1 MSERMNIRLI
11 ELLRMCDTPTFKVT
25 IQSIDCIGQKRTIAE
40 KQPLNEIRLTTLDAV
55 MPVRHF
61 KFTRTLLY
69 VEFFHN

>member
-11 ELLRMCDTPTFKVT
+11 ELLRMCDTPTFNVT
-25 IQSIDCIGQKRTIAE
+25 IQSTDCIGQRKMIAE
-40 KQPLNEIRLTTLDAV
+40 KQPLNEIILTTIDAV

-69 VEFFHN
+69 VEI

>member
-11 ELLRMCDTPTFKVT
+11 ELLKMCDTPTFNVT
-25 IQSIDCIGQKRTIAE
+25 IQSTDCIGQRKMIAE
-40 KQPLNEIRLTTLDAV
+40 KQPLNEIRLTTIDAV

-69 VEFFHN
+69 VEI